1 MKKIV
6 NIGEKIEVVINQNT
20 GSKTSYSMI
29 QDILEDGDIVINMPV
44 LNRYPVVLKAGD
56 TITII
61 FFRSNGQFSFV
72 AEVKAIIKHDA
83 VYLVRISPKSNII
96 KSQRRNF
103 YRLKTAVP
111 ISIFL
116 LDQYGEPLDNDPVKG
131 TTIDISGGGVKV
143 LLNQEINKGSLI
155 KCQISLHDDRQIVV
169 KGKVLRC
176 NKVIEDSIEKYTIG
190 MRFLNISEMNRD
202 SIVQYIFQQQMRLRR
217 SGLA

>member
-56 TITII
+56 VITVI
-61 FFRSNGQFSFV
+61 FFRPNGQFSFV

-103 YRLKTAVP
+103 YRLKTTAP

-116 LDQYGEPLDNDPVKG
+116 LDQYGEPLDNGPVKG

-155 KCQISLHDDRQIVV
+155 NCQISLHDDRQIVV

-176 NKVIEDSIEKYTIG
+176 NKVIEDSIEKYKIG
-190 MRFLNISEMNRD
+190 ICFLNISEMNRD